1 MSTAVRPAVG
11 EKLVLELT
19 AWGRLGEAMADHDG
33 RDVFVFGGIPG
44 ERVVAEVVDIRR
56 RRLAARVVEVLEP
69 SPHRVE
75 PPCPYFGD
83 CTGCQWLHI
92 SYRHQLETKRE
103 KVVDALQRVGQF
115 TDPPVAAVI
124 PSNRQLNY
132 RNHARFTV
140 RDGGVLGFVN
150 RASRRFVDIDRCM
163 IMHGAIND
171 CLSQLQGKCWE
182 TTQLSV
188 RAGQQTGDVLVQPR
202 LFNPD
207 ISIPTGQKSYND
219 SVAGKTFQVSSPSF
233 FQVNIDQ
240 AAQAVE
246 VVRRG
251 LRLTQDDVLLDAYT
265 GVGAF
270 AILLAP
276 YVKKVVAVEES
287 SAAVADCRANAA
299 GVPNLEFLLGRTED
313 VLGSLDAQ
321 PDAVVL
327 DPPRAG
333 CQPRALESLLQLA
346 PARVAY
352 VSCDAET
359 MARDLKPLCES
370 VYTLKQVVPLDMFP
384 QTHHVECVAFLEH
397 SQESLPLVLA
407 SVSPRRRQLL
417 TGLGLSFQV
426 MPTGMAEDTRAG
438 ESPQEMTARLSQAK
452 AQASAGRIDDGY
464 ILAADSTVVL
474 NGESLGKPA
483 DSGDARRML
492 RLLRGSRH
500 QVITGVTVIDAA
512 SGRTLTETMT
522 SDITLRDFTD
532 EEMEAYVL
540 SGAPLDKAG
549 GYGVQDHALRP
560 ADSWHGCYSNIVG
573 LPLCLA
579 EQMLAKLG
587 CDTTYWKTSPAP
599 GECGSSCPDN
609 GGGRP

>member
-1 MSTAVRPAVG
+1 M
-11 EKLVLELT
+11 
-19 AWGRLGEAMADHDG
+19 
-33 RDVFVFGGIPG
+33 
-44 ERVVAEVVDIRR
+44 
-56 RRLAARVVEVLEP
+56 
-69 SPHRVE
+69 
-75 PPCPYFGD
+75 
-83 CTGCQWLHI
+83 
-92 SYRHQLETKRE
+92 
-103 KVVDALQRVGQF
+103 VDALQRVGGF
-115 TDPPVAAVI
+115 CDPPVAAVI

-140 RDGGVLGFVN
+140 RAGGVLGFVN

-163 IMHGAIND
+163 IMHGAINV

-188 RAGQQTGDVLVQPR
+188 RAGQETGDVLVQPQ

-207 ISIPTGQKSYND
+207 ISIPTGQKSYAD
-219 SVAGKTFQVSSPSF
+219 TVAGRTFQVSSPSF
-233 FQVNIDQ
+233 FQVNVEQ

-299 GVPNLEFLLGRTED
+299 GVPNLEFVLGRAEE

-346 PARVAY
+346 PSRVAY

-370 VYTLKQVVPLDMFP
+370 QYTLKQVIPLDMFP
-384 QTHHVECVAFLEH
+384 QTHHVECVAFLER
-397 SQESLPLVLA
+397 SPVAPPLVLA
-407 SVSPRRRQLL
+407 SASPRRRELL
-417 TGLGLSFQV
+417 AGLGLNFQV
-426 MPTGMAEDTRAG
+426 MPAGVVEESRAG
-438 ESPQEMTARLSQAK
+438 ESPQEMTARLSQVK
-452 AQASAGRIDDGY
+452 AQAAASRIDSGY
-464 ILAADSTVVL
+464 VLAADSTVVL
-474 NGESLGKPA
+474 DGESLGKPS
-483 DSGDARRML
+483 DCDDARRML
-492 RLLRGSRH
+492 RLLRGTSHR
-500 QVITGVTVIDAA
+500 VTTGVTVIDSV
-512 SGRTLTETMT
+512 SGRSLTDTMT
-522 SDITLRDFTD
+522 SEITLRDFSD
-532 EEMEAYVL
+532 EELEAYVL

-549 GYGVQDHALRP
+549 GYGVQDETLRP
-560 ADSWHGCYSNIVG
+560 AESWTGCYSNIVG

-579 EQMLAKLG
+579 EQMLEKVG

-599 GECGSSCPDN
+599 GECGPTCPN
-609 GGGRP
+609 HGGDRP

>member
-33 RDVFVFGGIPG
+33 QDVFVFGGIPG

-69 SPHRVE
+69 SPHRID

-92 SYRHQLETKRE
+92 SYNHQLDTKRE
-103 KVVDALQRVGQF
+103 RVIDALQRVGGF
-115 TDPPVAAVI
+115 NDSPVTAVI
-124 PSNRQLNY
+124 PSHRQLNY

-171 CLSQLQGKCWE
+171 CLGQLQGKCWE

-188 RAGQQTGDVLVQPR
+188 RAGQQTGDVLVQPK

-207 ISIPTGQKSYND
+207 ISIPTGQKSYAD
-219 SVAGKTFQVSSPSF
+219 SVAGKTFRVSSPSF
-233 FQVNIDQ
+233 FQVNVEQ

-251 LRLTQDDVLLDAYT
+251 LRLTRDDVLLDAYT

-276 YVKKVVAVEES
+276 HVKMVIAVEES

-299 GVPNLEFLLGRTED
+299 GVPNLEFVLGRTED

-333 CQPRALESLLQLA
+333 CQPKALESLLQRA
-346 PARVAY
+346 PSRVAY

-370 VYTLKQVVPLDMFP
+370 AYTLKQVVPLDMFP
-384 QTHHVECVAFLEH
+384 QTHHVECVAFLER
-397 SQESLPLVLA
+397 SSAATPLVLA
-407 SVSPRRRQLL
+407 SASPRRRQLL

-426 MPTGMAEDTRAG
+426 MPSDVVEDSQAG
-438 ESPQEMTARLSQAK
+438 ESSQEMTARLSQVK
-452 AQASAGRIDDGY
+452 AQAAAARIDEGY

-474 NGESLGKPA
+474 NGESLGKPEDA
-483 DSGDARRML
+483 ADARRML
-492 RLLRGSRH
+492 RLLRGTSHR
-500 QVITGVTVIDAA
+500 VTTGVTVIDAA

-522 SDITLRDFTD
+522 SDITLRNFSDQD
-532 EEMEAYVL
+532 MEAYVL

-549 GYGVQDHALRP
+549 GYGVQDQALNP
-560 ADSWHGCYSNIVG
+560 AESWHGCYSNIVG

-579 EQMLAKLG
+579 GQLLERLG

-599 GECGSSCPDN
+599 GECGPSCPNN
-609 GGGRP
+609 GEGQP